1 MVITVHLL
9 PTDGLRSADVGSFP
23 RCCRGRVRLLVVM
36 IMTCLFMALSVARRK
51 TLGFNTGSTFQAW
64 RFGLG
69 VDVLY
74 SKHSV
79 AAPEVVDSVL

>member
-1 MVITVHLL
+1 
-9 PTDGLRSADVGSFP
+9 
-23 RCCRGRVRLLVVM
+23 
-36 IMTCLFMALSVARRK
+36 MTCLFMALSVARRK